1 MILHGAGGNTALELR
16 QGLALTE
23 DKDYAVYKEGF
34 KDVLNLLKS
43 NENFTLNAA
52 NRIYHSTDNHVDK
65 SYITSTQEYFL
76 ADPQGLDFSKSQEAS
91 NTINQW
97 VEEQTKEKIKDLI
110 KPDMLNAL
118 TKLVLVNAIYF
129 KGDWEQKFDK
139 KHTRKGDFHVT
150 PDHVVQVDMMFNSKE
165 YAMTRVKELD
175 GAFALNMPYKGE
187 RLSMILVLPA
197 EGKTLTDLEKNMAK
211 IPNINEVLKF
221 GTRKVK
227 VELTLPKFK
236 LESQIELNEP
246 LMALGM
252 KDMFDQGKADFSG
265 MTGGPKSLFVS
276 AVVQKAFVEVN
287 EEGAEAAAAT
297 AGMMMMR
304 AMPMNPIFNCDRPFM
319 FFIRDNLTN
328 MMLFSGHVTDPSAK

>member
-1 MILHGAGGNTALELR
+1 MGVITRKPCWKQLLLPEIPATRLSCFTSGSFRPKVGLGILFLLLTGCILLVIVPFLTPTVTSFIAARAAKSMEFNKEAVASIAKSNANFGIDLFSTVAKPEENLIMSSYSVSSVLSMILHGAGGNTALELR

-76 ADPQGLDFSKSQEAS
+76 ADPQGLDFSKAQEAS

-97 VEEQTKEKIKDLI
+97 VEEQTKEKIKDLV
-110 KPDMLNAL
+110 KP
-118 TKLVLVNAIYF
+118 
-129 KGDWEQKFDK
+129 
-139 KHTRKGDFHVT
+139 
-150 PDHVVQVDMMFNSKE
+150 DMMFNSKE

-197 EGKTLTDLEKNMAK
+197 DGKTLLDLEKNM
-211 IPNINEVLKF
+211 
-221 GTRKVK
+221 
-227 VELTLPKFK
+227 
-236 LESQIELNEP
+236 S
-246 LMALGM
+246 
-252 KDMFDQGKADFSG
+252 
-265 MTGGPKSLFVS
+265 
-276 AVVQKAFVEVN
+276 
-287 EEGAEAAAAT
+287 
-297 AGMMMMR
+297 
-304 AMPMNPIFNCDRPFM
+304 
-319 FFIRDNLTN
+319 
-328 MMLFSGHVTDPSAK
+328 